1 MRWTSLTGRTDW
13 VAHYVADMVARMR
26 RIAPAAVRTVAER
39 GPLVHAG
46 RGTFYEV
53 LDVAPDA
60 DGASVKAAYRA
71 LARRLHP
78 DLNPGDAASA
88 ARLAEINRVYA
99 TLGDPAARAAYDLDL
114 ARRRVEGR
122 RRWLAAVATSAAT
135 FATTVGLVWFAAGR
149 HPAPTPEPAMPA
161 IAMRAGPA
169 QGKDSIPV
177 APPRAED
184 GRAADPA
191 QAAIWETYRHPRFAF
206 ALRYP
211 AGLFSLDT
219 ARSDTNVHTFV
230 SRDGQAIL
238 RIVAAE
244 NTAAMTLAD
253 LRRALMKER
262 YAGAQ
267 FKPAPRE
274 RHWFALSGTRGD
286 EVFLERIT
294 FSCDGKAMH
303 GWQLLYPSSRRS
315 TYDELA
321 KLILRNHPHGNGP
334 AESCAPAKAQGKRQV
349 RRLRD

>member
-13 VAHYVADMVARMR
+13 VARRVADMAARLH
-26 RIAPAAVRTVAER
+26 PFVQAAVRAVAER
-39 GPLVHAG
+39 WALVHAQ

-60 DGASVKAAYRA
+60 DSASVKAAYRA

-78 DLNPGDAASA
+78 DVNPDNAASA
-88 ARLAEINRVYA
+88 ARLAEVNRVYA

-122 RRWLAAVATSAAT
+122 RRWLAVAATSAAT
-135 FATTVGLVWFAAGR
+135 FATTVGLVWFAVGR
-149 HPAPTPEPAMPA
+149 HPAPAPEAPMPA
-161 IAMRAGPA
+161 IAMGAGPA
-169 QGKDSIPV
+169 PTEHSIPV
-177 APPRAED
+177 APLP
-184 GRAADPA
+184 ADDTRPA
-191 QAAIWETYRHPRFAF
+191 DLARAAIWETYRHPRFEF

-211 AGLFSLDT
+211 AGVFSLDM

-244 NTAAMTLAD
+244 NTAGMTLAD

-262 YAGAQ
+262 YAGAA

-274 RHWFALSGTRGD
+274 RHWFALSGTRGN

-303 GWQLLYPSSRRS
+303 GWQLLYPLSRRA

-334 AESCAPAKAQGKRQV
+334 AESCAPAKAQGKQQMRRV
-349 RRLRD
+349 RD